1 MLNMDFRMLYYMSF
15 DTVAFDV
22 KLWRQFLLFFIS
34 NLFSSIFGR
43 FDEKARTENSFLN
56 VD

>member
-1 MLNMDFRMLYYMSF
+1 MLYYMSF